1 MTKQIAYSRWFQKF
15 TEIVIPVLTWVIIT
29 FPLWFSPFHP
39 AVVAYFIIA
48 FDLYFFYK
56 AISTVYYAG
65 LSYRKIL
72 LFNKINFV
80 KKIGRFKQI
89 IKVKHFVIIP
99 NYQEPL
105 YKLQSTI
112 QSIID
117 NKTGKDDIYLV
128 LAFEKREETQE
139 KYLSLK
145 KQFGVYFNNIIP
157 TYHPL
162 MANEAPGKASNQ
174 THAARIIDRYCID
187 NKIESDAV
195 LVTVCDA
202 DSHLPGNY
210 FSYLTYRY
218 LADKDRRYHFYCGP
232 VLLYN
237 NFWQLP
243 FFVRI
248 QSTISSILRLAFL
261 SFGDERLIQISTYST
276 NLWLLKTINFWDLDI
291 IPEDWHIFLQSFFA
305 KKGKVA
311 VNPIFL
317 PTNIDAP
324 EGKTFAEALKNRYLQ
339 CQRHAWGATDIP
351 YAIYQS
357 FQHPE
362 IPWFTK
368 ILRLF
373 KIMETHLIWSTNWFI
388 LTLGSSLPAILN
400 PKFMQTSLGYN
411 LPRFSQTILTIC
423 LVAILVTIIIDFK
436 LRPKEAKNKGIFSKL
451 LEIGEWLFMPVATLF
466 MSVLPGLDAQ
476 TRLMIGKR
484 LEYKVTEKF

>member
-276 NLWLLKTINFWDLDI
+276 NLWLLKTINFWDVDI
-291 IPEDWHIFLQSFFA
+291 IPEDWHIYLQAFF
-305 KKGKVA
+305 KFGTRVKTLPLFTIINGDA
-311 VNPIFL
+311 VYSGH
-317 PTNIDAP
+317 TV
-324 EGKTFAEALKNRYLQ
+324 KTSINRYEQ
-339 CQRHAWGATDIP
+339 ERRWAWGATDIS
-351 YAIYQS
+351 YALRQL
-357 FQHPE
+357 FLTPRL
-362 IPWFTK
+362 PFWPKLKK
-368 ILRLF
+368 ILFLS
-373 KIMETHLIWSTNWFI
+373 ETHLLWTSSFFI
-388 LTLGSSLPAILN
+388 LTLSASVPPLINPLFKKTVLGFILPQLSGLILTLSSSMLLIYVYLDFKLRQKMKVQTRPAMLPLMIIQWYFLPLISFFLSSLPA
-400 PKFMQTSLGYN
+400 
-411 LPRFSQTILTIC
+411 
-423 LVAILVTIIIDFK
+423 
-436 LRPKEAKNKGIFSKL
+436 
-451 LEIGEWLFMPVATLF
+451 
-466 MSVLPGLDAQ
+466 LDAH
-476 TRLMIGKR
+476 TRMLFGKKIT
-484 LEYKVTEKF
+484 YKVTQKV